1 MAQKNLLEYT
11 LSPLTAPS
19 TTSPVFIQS
28 IKGIS
33 STWSVAVFP
42 NTITSLVTASYIRKP
57 NNVEWSGTSVAG
69 ILLFNS
75 GNSQDFELHESD
87 EAKLVI
93 KILLYSGLSIKQAD
107 VAQLADAKETKQI
120 QQEKS

>member
-1 MAQKNLLEYT
+1 M
-11 LSPLTAPS
+11 
-19 TTSPVFIQS
+19 
-28 IKGIS
+28 
-33 STWSVAVFP
+33 
-42 NTITSLVTASYIRKP
+42 
-57 NNVEWSGTSVAG
+57 AG